1 MKLTHSHEYK
11 VAQKMS
17 ALITDLRLDVVLVG
31 EYLAQFSPRVA
42 VNRIILMAEVAEQ
55 DINNDHDTL
64 Y

>member
-17 ALITDLRLDVVLVG
+17 DLISDLRLDVVLVG

-42 VNRIILMAEVAEQ
+42 INRIILMAEVAEQ
-55 DINNDHDTL
+55 DLNNENFLD
-64 Y
+64 